1 MRKQLERQYRLP
13 GVGFCMASAE
23 ALGELETII
32 MPRRCIRFSLA
43 FIFLL
48 SSNAWALGLGE
59 IHLDSAL
66 NAPMR
71 AQIELLS
78 ASPEEL
84 ENLVVALASA
94 ETFARYGLDRPY
106 YLQDLQFEI
115 VRSDT
120 GSYVSITSSTAMS
133 EPFLTF
139 LVEATW
145 SRGRLLREYTVLLDP
160 PTFAPPAAADTRP
173 AVTAPQRSAPTD
185 SARIERQPQPRPA
198 AREPEAPRRPVPA
211 PPPRTEP
218 QPVADT
224 PARSF
229 DTSAG
234 GDYIVQRRETLWG
247 IASRFR
253 PDSRLSMNQT
263 MLAIFE
269 ANPEA
274 FGGNINIL
282 RAGASLRVPSADD
295 IYRIDRSYALDE
307 ARRQHAAWGGMPP
320 PAPTVDP
327 VETSTRP
334 SLTLVPPDE
343 EPVGV
348 GTGIEG
354 VEDGAPTT
362 REQEVLDRIAELEAA
377 DVPQQRSLIEIRDN
391 ELATLRQE
399 LADIRGEIYEPP
411 VEDVEATDDALV
423 DDADET
429 APDED
434 LFADTDEAMADDAAA
449 DTDSVIQPPSN
460 VISSPTRSEPTLVDT
475 ILGYLTS
482 IWTIIGGAVI
492 LAAGVLFWFV
502 RRGRG
507 DDDEL
512 ESWTSRGSQ
521 SPDLDDTSFSATETL
536 RAPAHDESIVVV
548 EEESGL
554 RPLDEDT
561 VDAPGLTAGLEATG
575 DTGEF
580 GSLEDTFSSETAV
593 NLDQSDPI
601 AEADFHM
608 AYGLYDQAADLIN
621 GALEVDAERLDLLTK
636 LCEIYFV
643 WGNRDAFVDA
653 AQRVHQVAG
662 DSGTGEWDKI
672 VIMGQQIAGD
682 HGLFAGAGVAGA
694 TKAVDLSF
702 EADMDEASALDMDFG
717 EAGGEADDVIDL
729 GAGAG
734 GDDDIIDLG
743 GAADE
748 SEDIIDLGADFGAP
762 ADDDAVDFV
771 LEDEET
777 VAAGSEEAEEIDFAV
792 TQETPTMEASTTEEE
807 TAEMPSSGETV
818 ETPTIEEQFAGFDV
832 TSELPSIPDA
842 VDEAIADS
850 GLSSDATAE
859 INLDELGLDLGGLD
873 ETELASLDDIDDLAE
888 TELASLDDE
897 LDITSTH
904 EILEDTGINE
914 VLPDLIEA
922 TGKNPEIDPEA
933 TGVRRSLDPAATGM
947 VEELD
952 IDDPLSATGA
962 MRLAPDETGQNPM
975 MQQVDED
982 TDVGFDESLL
992 DATGRTQILP
1002 EDFAVETAAEFDA
1015 VISDQE
1021 ETLLATM
1028 DDDEPE
1034 GPADQDATMLA
1045 PTMDDDGDFDF
1056 AKTEALPKDVFTGNM
1071 GLDETGE
1078 LPAIASTDVD
1088 LDLDDL
1094 TAALK
1099 VSEMGDTVDMPRDD
1113 ATVEHVRP
1121 NIEADD
1127 TTEVPTMSL
1136 SPEDMSEDLHEARTM
1151 TEVGTKLDLARA
1163 YVDMG
1168 DPGGARSILEEVLD
1182 EGDESQ
1188 RQQAQQLLDTLPG

>member
-1 MRKQLERQYRLP
+1 
-13 GVGFCMASAE
+13 MASAE
-23 ALGELETII
+23 ALGELETIT
-32 MPRRCIRFSLA
+32 MPRRCIRISLA
-43 FIFLL
+43 LIFLL

-59 IHLDSAL
+59 IRLDSAL
-66 NAPMR
+66 NGPMR

-84 ENLVVALASA
+84 DNLVVALASQ

-106 YLQDLQFEI
+106 FLQDLAFEI
-115 VRSDT
+115 VRTDA
-120 GSYVSITSSTAMS
+120 GAYVNITSTTPIS

-145 SRGRLLREYTVLLDP
+145 ARGRLLREYTVLLDP
-160 PTFAPPAAADTRP
+160 PTFAPPAAAETRP
-173 AVTAPQRSAPTD
+173 AVTAPQRSTPAD
-185 SARIERQPQPRPA
+185 SARIERQPPPQPA
-198 AREPEAPRRPVPA
+198 AREPAAQRRPTPA
-211 PPPRTEP
+211 PAPATRTEP
-218 QPVADT
+218 RTVADV
-224 PARSF
+224 PAASF

-253 PDSRLSMNQT
+253 PDSRLTMNQT

-269 ANPEA
+269 ANPGA

-282 RAGASLRVPSADD
+282 RAGASLRIPSADD
-295 IYRIDRSYALDE
+295 IYRIDRAYALDE
-307 ARRQHAAWGGMPP
+307 ARRQHASWGGMPA
-320 PAPTVDP
+320 PAPTADP
-327 VETSTRP
+327 IETTTRP

-343 EPVGV
+343 EPIGV

-354 VEDGAPTT
+354 VEDGEPVT
-362 REQEVLDRIAELEAA
+362 REQEILDRIAELEAA
-377 DVPQQRSLIEIRDN
+377 DVPQQRS
-391 ELATLRQE
+391 E

-411 VEDVEATDDALV
+411 VEDLDVTDDVVA
-423 DDADET
+423 
-429 APDED
+429 DED
-434 LFADTDEAMADDAAA
+434 LVADTDDAAA
-449 DTDSVIQPPSN
+449 DDADAADTETQSVIQPPSN
-460 VISSPTRSEPTLVDT
+460 VISAPTRAEPTLVDK
-475 ILGYLTS
+475 IIGALTS

-512 ESWTSRGSQ
+512 ESWTSAGSQ
-521 SPDLDDTSFSATETL
+521 SSDFDETVLSATESL

-548 EEESGL
+548 EQESGI

-561 VDAPGLTAGLEATG
+561 VDAPGPDGDLDVVG

-621 GALEVDAERLDLLTK
+621 GALEVEADRLDLLTK

-653 AQRVHQVAG
+653 AQRVKQVAG

-672 VIMGQQIAGD
+672 VIMGQQIAAD
-682 HGLFAGAGVAGA
+682 HELFAGAGVAGA

-702 EADMDEASALDMDFG
+702 ESDMDEASALDMDFG
-717 EAGGEADDVIDL
+717 AASDEAEDVIDLGASGDDDVIDL
-729 GAGAG
+729 GA
-734 GDDDIIDLG
+734 
-743 GAADE
+743 AADE
-748 SEDIIDLGADFGAP
+748 GEDIIDLGASADALAGDDVVDF
-762 ADDDAVDFV
+762 DFDDA
-771 LEDEET
+771 ET
-777 VAAGSEEAEEIDFAV
+777 VAAGSDEAEEIDFGV
-792 TQETPTMEASTTEEE
+792 TEETPTIEASTTEEE
-807 TAEMPSSGETV
+807 TAEMPSSGATV
-818 ETPTIEEQFAGFDV
+818 ETPTIEEQFAGFDA

-842 VDEAIADS
+842 VDEAIEDS
-850 GLSSDATAE
+850 GQSSDATAE
-859 INLDELGLDLGGLD
+859 INLDELGLDLDGLE
-873 ETELASLDDIDDLAE
+873 ETEIASLDDVDDLAE

-897 LDITSTH
+897 MEITSSHEILEDTASH

-914 VLPDLIEA
+914 ALPDLAEA
-922 TGKNPEIDPEA
+922 TGKNPEVDPDA
-933 TGVRRSLDPAATGM
+933 TGVQVSLDPAATGM
-947 VEELD
+947 MEKLD

-962 MRLAPDETGQNPM
+962 MRLAADETGQNPM

-982 TDVGFDESLL
+982 TDVGFDDSLL

-1002 EDFAVETAAEFDA
+1002 EDFAVETGVEVGD
-1015 VISDQE
+1015 VIADE
-1021 ETLLATM
+1021 AETLLATM
-1028 DDDEPE
+1028 DDDDDTD
-1034 GPADQDATMLA
+1034 GLGDQDATMLA
-1045 PTMDDDGDFDF
+1045 PTMDDDSDFDF
-1056 AKTEALPKDVFTGNM
+1056 AKTEALPKDVFTGNID
-1071 GLDETGE
+1071 LDETGE

-1121 NIEADD
+1121 NIETDD
-1127 TTEVPTMSL
+1127 TAEVPTMSL

-1188 RQQAQQLLDTLPG
+1188 RQQAQHLLDSLPG